1 MRIRLMSAIMVSG
14 LALAGV
20 LATFCRV
27 PAGETPVPVPPVPVQ
42 SDVQVLPEIVAPT
55 AMPASPCEIKA
66 CGGLVGFGLGVDAV
80 RVDVPVVPTSL
91 VNTRR
96 VHLKY
101 EISDVGPSGVSSVE
115 LWATRDGKSW
125 QRYSNE
131 PPPSGPLVVH
141 VAEEGRYGFTI
152 LVRNG
157 LGLAAPAPKYGDAP
171 QMWVEVDETKP
182 VVKMIDCRV
191 GKGPD
196 AGALFVKWEA
206 TDTNLA
212 AKPVT
217 ICTGKTKE
225 GPWTPVASGLEA
237 TGEHIWQ
244 MPKDMPYEFYVRV
257 EAADRAGNVGE
268 AIVHEVMRVDHA
280 RPRGTILG
288 VGTEKTPVTKVT
300 VPAEMKEPFL
310 LNGISIKPLAGNIP
324 QPVTAEETEEQ
335 KQVFNFICGWSR

>member
-1 MRIRLMSAIMVSG
+1 MRIRLISTIAVSS

-27 PAGETPVPVPPVPVQ
+27 PAGEIVVPTMPMTPVK
-42 SDVQVLPEIVAPT
+42 SDIQILPEIVEPT
-55 AMPASPCEIKA
+55 AKPASPCEIKA
-66 CGGLVGFGLGVDAV
+66 CGGLVGSGLGADAV
-80 RVDVPVVPTSL
+80 RVDAPVVPTIL

-96 VHLKY
+96 VHLNY

-141 VAEEGRYGFTI
+141 VAEEGRYGFSI

-157 LGLAAPAPKYGDAP
+157 LGLCSAAPKYGEAP

-182 VVKMIDCRV
+182 VVKLTDCRV

-217 ICTGKTKE
+217 ICTSKSKE
-225 GPWTPVASGLEA
+225 GPWTPIEANLEA
-237 TGEHIWQ
+237 AGYLAYQ
-244 MPKDMPYEFYVRV
+244 MPKDMPYEFFVRV
-257 EAADRAGNVGE
+257 EAVDRAGNVGE
-268 AIVHEVMRVDHA
+268 AIVHEAMRVDRA

-288 VGTEKTPVTKVT
+288 IGTGKTPMSKVT
-300 VPAEMKEPFL
+300 VPAL
-310 LNGISIKPLAGNIP
+310 G
-324 QPVTAEETEEQ
+324 TATEKTAAEKEEQ
-335 KQVFNFICGWSR
+335 KQVFNFYTGLER

>member
-27 PAGETPVPVPPVPVQ
+27 PAGETTVPVPPVPVQ
-42 SDVQVLPEIVAPT
+42 SDVQVLPEIIAPT
-55 AMPASPCEIKA
+55 TKATSPCAIKA
-66 CGGLVGFGLGVDAV
+66 CGGLVGSGLGAGVEV
-80 RVDVPVVPTSL
+80 RVETAVVPTSI

-96 VHLKY
+96 IHLKY

-152 LVRNG
+152 RVRNG
-157 LGLAAPAPKYGDAP
+157 LGVASHAPKYGDAP
-171 QMWVEVDETKP
+171 QMWVDVDETKP
-182 VVKMIDCRV
+182 SVKMLRCHV

-196 AGALFVKWEA
+196 AGALYVKWEA
-206 TDTNLA
+206 VDTNLT

-217 ICTGKTKE
+217 VCISKTKE
-225 GPWTPVASGLEA
+225 GPWTPIAVGLEA
-237 TGEHIWQ
+237 VGEHTYQ
-244 MPKDMPYEFYVRV
+244 MPKDMPYEFYVRL
-257 EAADRAGNVGE
+257 EATDLAANIGYVVAHE
-268 AIVHEVMRVDHA
+268 AIRVDHA
-280 RPRGTILG
+280 RPRGTIIA
-288 VGTEKTPVTKVT
+288 VGAEKRPVSKVT
-300 VPAEMKEPFL
+300 VPALGTATEKTAAEKE
-310 LNGISIKPLAGNIP
+310 
-324 QPVTAEETEEQ
+324 EH
-335 KQVFNFICGWSR
+335 KQIFNFYGWTR